1 MTTEG
6 IGVTGHQ
13 ARPGIDWEWVADRIR
28 DQLIERAPVGRA
40 FSSLAAGSDQVFAEQ
55 ALALG
60 IPVTAII
67 PLPDYERCFEEKL
80 DDYRSLLARCDQIV
94 LDGAGT
100 DQEAFLEAGR
110 EVVDRVDVLFAI
122 WDGKVAQGLGGTA
135 DVVDY
140 ALGRGRAIVHIDP
153 IERTVHDINPAGQ
166 TGTDIG

>member
-1 MTTEG
+1 MTTHG

-13 ARPGIDWEWVADRIR
+13 TRPGIDWKWVAGRIR
-28 DQLIERAPVGRA
+28 DQLTDRAPVGRA

-67 PLPDYERCFEEKL
+67 PLPDYERCFKEKL

-94 LDGAGT
+94 LDGAET

-110 EVVDRVDVLFAI
+110 QVVDNADVLLAI
-122 WDGKVAQGLGGTA
+122 WDGKMAQGLGGTA
-135 DVVDY
+135 DVVEY
-140 ALGRGRAIVHIDP
+140 ALGRGREVIHINP
-153 IERTVHDINPAGQ
+153 VELTVRDINPAE
-166 TGTDIG
+166 